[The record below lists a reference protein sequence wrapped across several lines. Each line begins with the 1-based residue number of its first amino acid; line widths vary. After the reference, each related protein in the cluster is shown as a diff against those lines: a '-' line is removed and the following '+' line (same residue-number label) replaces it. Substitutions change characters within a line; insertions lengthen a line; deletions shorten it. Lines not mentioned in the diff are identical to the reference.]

1 VASIAALRMI
11 LCGAVAIAAVAQ
23 ALPADPAPEQA
34 GHEIATL
41 TDGNDRMTVGVQIDG
56 KGPFAFV
63 VDTGAERTVISTELA
78 GQLRLAPAPAARL
91 LTLSEIST
99 VPTVTIPSLTVSKSV
114 VEQIT
119 APALAREHIGAAG
132 ILGIDT
138 LQDQRIIFDFKRGRM
153 KMQSSSER
161 DDSRTGDDIVV
172 RARSRFG
179 RLVLADAD
187 AAGQKIHVIID
198 TGAQLSIGNPIL
210 LKRLLAHRR
219 KRDANEIELRSVTGG
234 VRLASFAMLRKVRI
248 GGVHLENMA
257 VAITDSEVF
266 DRLQLNDKPALL
278 LGMDVLRSFDRVS
291 VDFANRKV
299 RFLLPGEASMRPVI
313 RNAANGVSPTAG

>member
-1 VASIAALRMI
+1 
-11 LCGAVAIAAVAQ
+11 
-23 ALPADPAPEQA
+23 
-34 GHEIATL
+34 
-41 TDGNDRMTVGVQIDG
+41 MTVGVRIDG
-56 KGPFAFV
+56 RGPFAFV

-114 VEQIT
+114 IERIT

-138 LQDQRIIFDFKRGRM
+138 LQDQRIIFDFKRGHM
-153 KMQSSSER
+153 KMQPSSER
-161 DDSRTGDDIVV
+161 DDSRTGDDIIV

-187 AAGQKIHVIID
+187 AEGQKMHVIID
-198 TGAQLSIGNPIL
+198 TGAQMSVGNPAL

-219 KRDANEIELRSVTGG
+219 KRDPNEIELRSVTGG
-234 VRLASFAMLRKVRI
+234 VRMANFAMLRKVRI

-257 VAITDSEVF
+257 VAITDSDVF
-266 DRLQLNDKPALL
+266 DRLQLGDKPALL
-278 LGMDVLRSFDRVS
+278 LGMDVLRTFDRVS

-299 RFLLPGEASMRPVI
+299 RFLLPGEALMRPPI
-313 RNAANGVSPTAG
+313 QNAANGASRLAG